1 MQSATRSCKKV
12 ADPLAEWVATYIWKV
27 CMTGMSLHT
36 QYTYVRLASVSLYIA
51 HILRRGGSFYH
62 YPPLLS
68 VYLANSVRS
77 LLLSTLLQ
85 PSAVLLAFMRV
96 AAVPGSLVS
105 PVPFRT
111 EPRSGACAIAG
122 VRPSEEAHRL
132 RGPCLWNGAA
142 LPPCSSRR
150 GAVAGVRRT
159 CSISRGH

>member
-36 QYTYVRLASVSLYIA
+36 QYT
-51 HILRRGGSFYH
+51 GGSFYH